1 MRIDIDDIR
10 ELINQRLQFATED
23 YEDDR
28 KRNRNGMKCFHQ
40 GQVDAFQEVLE
51 MLEELEEMEGE
62 EWTKI
67 GTMRTCGT
75 RCAERWKNLPLKD

>member
-1 MRIDIDDIR
+1 MRIDIDDVR
-10 ELINQRLQFATED
+10 ELINQRIQLATED

-28 KRNRNGMKCFHQ
+28 KRNRNGTKCFHQ

-62 EWTKI
+62 E
-67 GTMRTCGT
+67 
-75 RCAERWKNLPLKD
+75 

>member
-10 ELINQRLQFATED
+10 ELINQRLQIATED

-40 GQVDAFQEVLE
+40 GQVDAFQDVLE

-62 EWTKI
+62 E
-67 GTMRTCGT
+67 
-75 RCAERWKNLPLKD
+75 

>member
-1 MRIDIDDIR
+1 MRINIDDIR
-10 ELINQRLQFATED
+10 ELINKRLQIATED

-40 GQVDAFQEVLE
+40 GQVDAFQEVFE

-62 EWTKI
+62 E
-67 GTMRTCGT
+67 
-75 RCAERWKNLPLKD
+75 

>member
-10 ELINQRLQFATED
+10 ELINKRLQFATED

-40 GQVDAFQEVLE
+40 GQVDAFSDVLE
-51 MLEELEEMEGE
+51 MLDDLEEMEGE
-62 EWTKI
+62 E
-67 GTMRTCGT
+67 
-75 RCAERWKNLPLKD
+75 

>member
-10 ELINQRLQFATED
+10 ELINQRLQFASED
-23 YEDDR
+23 YQEDR

-62 EWTKI
+62 E
-67 GTMRTCGT
+67 
-75 RCAERWKNLPLKD
+75 

>member
-1 MRIDIDDIR
+1 MWVNIEQIR
-10 ELINQRLQFATED
+10 KLINQRIQFATED

-40 GQVDAFQEVLE
+40 GQVDAFQDVLE

-62 EWTKI
+62 E
-67 GTMRTCGT
+67 
-75 RCAERWKNLPLKD
+75 

>member
-23 YEDDR
+23 YDDDK

-62 EWTKI
+62 E
-67 GTMRTCGT
+67 
-75 RCAERWKNLPLKD
+75 

>member
-28 KRNRNGMKCFHQ
+28 KRNRNGMKCFLQ
-40 GQVDAFQEVLE
+40 RQVDAFSDVLE
-51 MLEELEEMEGE
+51 MLKELEEMEGE
-62 EWTKI
+62 E
-67 GTMRTCGT
+67 
-75 RCAERWKNLPLKD
+75 

>member
-10 ELINQRLQFATED
+10 ELINQRVQIATED

-51 MLEELEEMEGE
+51 MLDELEEMEGE
-62 EWTKI
+62 E
-67 GTMRTCGT
+67 
-75 RCAERWKNLPLKD
+75 

>member
-10 ELINQRLQFATED
+10 ELINQRLQFVTED

-28 KRNRNGMKCFHQ
+28 KRNRNGMKCIHQ

-62 EWTKI
+62 E
-67 GTMRTCGT
+67 
-75 RCAERWKNLPLKD
+75 

>member
-10 ELINQRLQFATED
+10 EVINQRLQIATED

-51 MLEELEEMEGE
+51 MLDELEEMEGE
-62 EWTKI
+62 E
-67 GTMRTCGT
+67 
-75 RCAERWKNLPLKD
+75 

>member
-1 MRIDIDDIR
+1 MWVNIEQIR

-40 GQVDAFQEVLE
+40 GQVDAFHEVLE
-51 MLEELEEMEGE
+51 MLEELEEMEGGE
-62 EWTKI
+62 
-67 GTMRTCGT
+67 
-75 RCAERWKNLPLKD
+75 

>member
-1 MRIDIDDIR
+1 MRIDIDDLR

-40 GQVDAFQEVLE
+40 GQVDAFQDVLE

-62 EWTKI
+62 E
-67 GTMRTCGT
+67 
-75 RCAERWKNLPLKD
+75 

>member
-10 ELINQRLQFATED
+10 ELINQRLQVATED

-40 GQVDAFQEVLE
+40 GQVDAFQDVLE
-51 MLEELEEMEGE
+51 MLDELEEMEGE
-62 EWTKI
+62 E
-67 GTMRTCGT
+67 
-75 RCAERWKNLPLKD
+75 

>member
-1 MRIDIDDIR
+1 MWVNIEQIR
-10 ELINQRLQFATED
+10 ELINQRLLFATED
-23 YEDDR
+23 YQEDR

-62 EWTKI
+62 E
-67 GTMRTCGT
+67 
-75 RCAERWKNLPLKD
+75 